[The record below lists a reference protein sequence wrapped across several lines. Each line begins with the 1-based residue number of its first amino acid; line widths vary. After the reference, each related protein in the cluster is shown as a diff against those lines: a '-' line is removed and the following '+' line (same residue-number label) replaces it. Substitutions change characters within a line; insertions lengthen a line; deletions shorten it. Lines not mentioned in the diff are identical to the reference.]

1 MAGTYHCIQYVNSE
15 AQTHV
20 KIFTN
25 ILVYSVH
32 QFRHQNTNTMFKNIL
47 YYPSLG

>member
-1 MAGTYHCIQYVNSE
+1 MAWTFHFIQHVSSE

-20 KIFTN
+20 KVFTN

-32 QFRHQNTNTMFKNIL
+32 QFRHQNTKPMFKNIL